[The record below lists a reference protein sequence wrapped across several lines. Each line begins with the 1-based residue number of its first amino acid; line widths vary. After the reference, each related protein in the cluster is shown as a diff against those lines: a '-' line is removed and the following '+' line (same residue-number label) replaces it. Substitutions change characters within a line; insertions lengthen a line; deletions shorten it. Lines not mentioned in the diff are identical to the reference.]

1 MFRDP
6 GRRNAALGILGI
18 FMTGI
23 FLTWF
28 PAQVL
33 RVWTPPHPV
42 DRWVFTVIWQTTM
55 VIVMPYAWAGARLGR
70 SPASLGLTRK
80 NLSRSLLL
88 GCALYAIALI
98 AFISAAKTPLIQHH
112 LVRQVPPL
120 RVLELGSAMCL
131 GAAGTDVATRG
142 FILLTLMEVTNIP
155 FAVAMQNIFWMFGH
169 AHEIRMIAG
178 AFGMPGAIALNIF
191 LGLVGDSIVLRT
203 RNVVGIGIA
212 HALLNVAMIIYMRFV
227 M

>member
-6 GRRNAALGILGI
+6 RRRNATLGILGI

-33 RVWTPPHPV
+33 RVWTPRNPV
-42 DRWVFTVIWQTTM
+42 DRWVYSTVWQTVM
-55 VIVMPYAWAGARLGR
+55 VIVMPYAWAALRLGR

-80 NLSRSLLL
+80 NLPRAVLL
-88 GCALYAIALI
+88 GCALYSLALA

-112 LVRQVPPL
+112 LIRQVPPL
-120 RVLELGSAMCL
+120 QVLELGGAMCL

-142 FILLTLMEVTNIP
+142 FILLTLIETTNVP
-155 FAVAMQNIFWMFGH
+155 FAVVMQNIFWMLGH
-169 AHEIRMIAG
+169 AREIRMIAG
-178 AFGMPGAIALNIF
+178 AFGMFGAIGLNIV
-191 LGLVGDSIVLRT
+191 LGVVGDSIVLRT
-203 RNVVGIGIA
+203 RNVAGLAIA
-212 HALLNVAMIIYMRFV
+212 HALLNVAMITYMRAFL
-227 M
+227 